1 MHRFLPMF
9 YKPEVAHNGRT
20 DISPQSV
27 ATDCASGADT
37 PLKMRSVRAS
47 FGYATVTCAAL
58 GYQTRGR
65 RYEFFLRRSSISYKV
80 AGASRAESCRG
91 ATTVLTSFCNE
102 RVSLLTRPRDERRS
116 VMNESHFTNAVA
128 GHT

>member
-37 PLKMRSVRAS
+37 PLKS
-47 FGYATVTCAAL
+47 
-58 GYQTRGR
+58 R
-65 RYEFFLRRSSISYKV
+65 RYEFFFGVKFHFVQSGRRLPRRV
-80 AGASRAESCRG
+80 LSRRHHSFDV
-91 ATTVLTSFCNE
+91 VLQ
-102 RVSLLTRPRDERRS
+102 
-116 VMNESHFTNAVA
+116 
-128 GHT
+128 

>member
-47 FGYATVTCAAL
+47 FGYAIVTCAAL

-65 RYEFFLRRSSISYKV
+65 RYEFFFGVKFHFVQSGRRLPRRV
-80 AGASRAESCRG
+80 LSRRHHSFDV
-91 ATTVLTSFCNE
+91 VLQ
-102 RVSLLTRPRDERRS
+102 
-116 VMNESHFTNAVA
+116 
-128 GHT
+128 